1 MDAGRVVGLGPGE
14 LARLRQDY
22 AAAGLDEPML
32 PADPMQ
38 LFHLWLHDAHAAGL
52 AEVNAMVVS
61 TVGADGVPSSR
72 MVLCKEADARG
83 FAFFTNYHSR
93 KAREL
98 DANPRTSLLF
108 GWPSLGRQV
117 RVEGRAAP
125 VPAEESDV
133 YFATRPRG
141 AQLSAWAS
149 EQSAEVADRATLE
162 RRVAELGKRYAGD
175 VPRPPHWGGIRVVP
189 MTIEFWQGRAD
200 RLHDRLVYRR
210 DDPAAQWSTVR
221 LQP

>member
-1 MDAGRVVGLGPGE
+1 VDAGRSVGLGPGE

-32 PADPMQ
+32 PSDPMQ
-38 LFHLWLHDAHAAGL
+38 LFHQWLHDAHAAGL

-61 TVGADGVPSSR
+61 TVGAGGAPSSR
-72 MVLCKEADARG
+72 MVLCKEADERG
-83 FAFFTNYHSR
+83 FVFFTNYRSR
-93 KAREL
+93 KAQEL
-98 DANPRTSLLF
+98 EANPRASLLF
-108 GWPSLGRQV
+108 AWPSLGRQV
-117 RVEGRAAP
+117 RVEGLAAP
-125 VPAEESDV
+125 VGAGESDA

-149 EQSAEVADRATLE
+149 EQSAEVAHRGTLE
-162 RRVAELGKRYAGD
+162 RRVAELGRRYAGD

-189 MTIEFWQGRAD
+189 AVIEFWQGRAD

-210 DDPAAQWSTVR
+210 EDPAAQWSTVR